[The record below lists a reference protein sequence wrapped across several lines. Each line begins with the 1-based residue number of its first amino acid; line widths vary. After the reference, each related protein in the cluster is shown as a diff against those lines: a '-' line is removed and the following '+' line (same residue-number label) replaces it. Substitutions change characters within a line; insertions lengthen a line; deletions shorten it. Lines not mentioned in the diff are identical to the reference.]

1 MPQRSTHF
9 SSESRFHILISN
21 SLRSFISALFWFTIG
36 VAAAICIALSPVSQD
51 PYLVWMYA
59 GLGITGFVAGCAFF
73 VCFRKSRKLREDV
86 VILEAELVETHGN
99 EYQDKRGG
107 IEKA

>member
-1 MPQRSTHF
+1 M
-9 SSESRFHILISN
+9 LICR

-36 VAAAICIALSPVSQD
+36 IAAAICIALSPVSQD

-73 VCFRKSRKLREDV
+73 ICFRKAAKSSDSV
-86 VILEAELVETHGN
+86 VVLEAVLVETNIHGH
-99 EYQDKRGG
+99 QDDKGG
-107 IEKA
+107 LEKP